1 MLQTLLTVL
10 IAQVTQIGKVYG
22 FDHILSYVVAFL
34 LIGVFVLIFY
44 NRLYAF
50 QRQEVNA
57 SRRSQNARLALI
69 LKAGKQRIWIY
80 DPVKR
85 HYSYLSDEGTYEE
98 EYNPVEFS
106 QRFDRDDFEVM
117 RQAIFDVADEKCPSA
132 VVMVKSNAK
141 DDDEKCLH
149 YEINVSV
156 ASRDQHGH
164 TTRLL
169 GIERDITDKIRKQEQ
184 VNNLLMRYH
193 TVFNS
198 SLLDMIYYDRNGV
211 LQDINE
217 KACQG
222 FGIADRDQVVREGF
236 LLQNNPFFCNVPLEQ
251 LENTRTSAIVD
262 FSQLTDEKYQAE
274 RFGLRGKMYYDS
286 TINPFRNAQ
295 GELEGVY
302 MCGRDIT
309 EMVESVHRQQEGA
322 ERLHRSVKNVQE
334 YITNI
339 NFALRVSGVRFVSY
353 HPQSYTLEVSD
364 NINQPQLRLSQL
376 RCIRLATFRF
386 RRNVSSML
394 NRMDHL
400 TRYTINETIETEFR
414 DKKGRQVWLMFN
426 MVPITDK
433 NGNVERYFGV
443 MRNMTDMVETE
454 RRLAIETKKAQET
467 ELLKQSF
474 LTNMSY
480 EIRTPLN
487 NVVGF
492 AELFES
498 EHDESDEQFFV
509 EEIKKSSSTLLLLIN
524 DILFLSRLDANM
536 IEYTKSDVDFAM
548 VFESHCQMGWSSLSP
563 AVRTVVDNPYERLV
577 VDIDEANLGKV
588 IEKLCLISSYFTKE
602 GTISARC
609 EYRRGELTISIE
621 DTGRGVDAQT
631 LPHVFD
637 RFVRNQNEEL
647 CGTGLDLPIVQ
658 SIVHQMGGTIDIES
672 ELGKG
677 TTVWVSI
684 PCEAKVLEKR
694 RVNQN
699 MES

>member
-1 MLQTLLTVL
+1 MLHSLLAVL
-10 IAQVTQIGKVYG
+10 IAQVTQIGKVYD
-22 FDHILSYVVAFL
+22 FDHTLAYVVAFL

-44 NRLYAF
+44 NRLYVF

-106 QRFDRDDFEVM
+106 QRFDRDDFELM
-117 RQAIFDVADEKCPSA
+117 RQAIFDVADEKRSSA
-132 VVMVKSNAK
+132 VVTVKSNAE
-141 DDDEKCLH
+141 DDEARLY

-156 ASRDQHGH
+156 ASRDQNGH
-164 TTRLL
+164 PTRLL

-184 VNNLLMRYH
+184 VNKLLMRYH

-198 SLLDMIYYDRNGV
+198 SLLDMIYYDKNGV

-217 KACQG
+217 KACQA
-222 FGIADRDQVVREGF
+222 FGVADRDQIISEGF
-236 LLQNNPFFCNVPLEQ
+236 LLQNNPFFSGIELEQ
-251 LENTRTSAIVD
+251 MENTRTSSIVD
-262 FSQLTDEKYQAE
+262 FGQFTDEIYQTE
-274 RFGLRGKMYYDS
+274 RFGLKDKMYYDS

-309 EMVESVHRQQEGA
+309 EMVESVHRQREGA
-322 ERLHRSVKNVQE
+322 LRLQQATKNVQN
-334 YITNI
+334 YISNI
-339 NFALRVSGVRFVSY
+339 NYALRVSGVRFVSY

-364 NINQPQLRLSQL
+364 NINETQLRLSQL

-394 NRMDHL
+394 NRMDRL
-400 TRYTINETIETEFR
+400 SKYTIAETIETEFR

-426 MVPITDK
+426 MVPIIDK
-433 NGNVERYFGV
+433 EGNVERYFGV
-443 MRNMTDMVETE
+443 MRDMTDMVETE
-454 RRLAIETKKAQET
+454 RRLAVETKKAQET

-498 EHDESDEQFFV
+498 EHEEADEQLFV
-509 EEIKKSSSTLLLLIN
+509 EEIKKSSNTLLLLIN

-536 IEYTKSDVDFAM
+536 IEYNKADVDFAM
-548 VFESHCQMGWSSLSP
+548 VFESHCQMGWSSMSP
-563 AVRTVVDNPYERLV
+563 AVRTMVDNPYERLV

-588 IEKLCLISSYFTKE
+588 IEKLCLLSAYFTKE
-602 GTISARC
+602 GTVSARC

-621 DTGRGVDAQT
+621 DTGIGIDAQT

-637 RFVRNQNEEL
+637 RFVRDQREEL

-658 SIVHQMGGTIDIES
+658 SLVQQMGGSIEMES

-684 PCEAKVLEKR
+684 PCEAKVIAKR
-694 RVNQN
+694 RVTQN